1 MQNRNADNLSSQQ
14 EQGEGPLQT
23 THSKRAPHLAPIIV
37 SALFGAADHAWL
49 DGLRRAH
56 FPPERNQLAAH
67 LTLFHHLPPTL
78 APELKR
84 RLAELTRGRPAPAA
98 RAAGLFSL
106 GRGVAIRID
115 SADLAAIRA
124 ELADAFAGLLTPQDQ
139 VGWRPHVT
147 IQNKV
152 DPAEAKALLG
162 RLQPGFAPRPVAIAG
177 LAAWWYR
184 GGPWELLSRH
194 MFA

>member
-1 MQNRNADNLSSQQ
+1 MTAQS
-14 EQGEGPLQT
+14 EGAT
-23 THSKRAPHLAPIIV
+23 APIIV
-37 SALFGAADHAWL
+37 SALFGPADHAWL

-67 LTLFHHLPPTL
+67 LTLFHHLPPSA

-84 RLAELTRGRPAPAA
+84 RLTELTRGQAAPPA
-98 RAAGLFSL
+98 RAAGLISL

-115 SADLAAIRA
+115 APGLAAMRADLAH
-124 ELADAFAGLLTPQDQ
+124 AFAGLLTPQDQ
-139 VGWRPHVT
+139 AGWRPHVT

-152 DPAEAKALLG
+152 APAEAKALLAT
-162 RLQPGFAPRPVAIAG
+162 LQPGFTPRPVAIAG

-184 GGPWELLSRH
+184 GGPWEPLSRH